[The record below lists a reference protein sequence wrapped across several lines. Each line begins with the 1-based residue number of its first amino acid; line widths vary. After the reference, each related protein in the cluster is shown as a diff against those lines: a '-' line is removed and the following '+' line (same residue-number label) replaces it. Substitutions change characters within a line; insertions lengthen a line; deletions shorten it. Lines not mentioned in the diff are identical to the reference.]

1 MTSSGA
7 FPSLLV
13 ITGLSGAGRSE
24 TAKVLEDLGWFVV
37 DNLPP
42 ALIPRLAD
50 LTARPG
56 GPERLAVVADVRSGV
71 FFGDLSQ
78 ALDDLRAA
86 GVRYRILFLDAAD
99 EDLVNR
105 YASTRHRHPL
115 APDDHVLEGIRE
127 ERRLMASLRGEA
139 DLVVDSSGL
148 SPHGLRDRIVR
159 VLGEADAS
167 PRLTVSV
174 ISFGFKYGAPR
185 DADVVLDCR
194 FLPNPHWVPELRDLP
209 GTDPAVG
216 AFVRGQPAYRAFLD
230 GVRGLLDPMLPGL
243 EAEGKS
249 YFTVALG
256 CTGGRHRSVVAA
268 EDVAG
273 FLRERGLPAIVEH
286 RDVVR

>member
-1 MTSSGA
+1 MSGS
-7 FPSLLV
+7 PLLV

-24 TAKVLEDLGWFVV
+24 AAKVLEDVGWYVV

-42 ALIPRLAD
+42 ALIPRLAE
-50 LTARPG
+50 LTARPD
-56 GPERLAVVADVRSGV
+56 GPRRLAVVADVRSGV

-86 GVRYRILFLDAAD
+86 GVGYRILFLDAAD

-115 APDDHVLEGIRE
+115 APEDHVAEGIRA
-127 ERRLMASLRGEA
+127 ERRLMTPLRGEA
-139 DLVVDSSGL
+139 DLVIDTSGL
-148 SPHGLRDRIVR
+148 SPHGLRER
-159 VLGEADAS
+159 VLAVLGTDEAPA
-167 PRLTVSV
+167 RLTVTV

-194 FLPNPHWVPELRDLP
+194 FLPNPHWVPDLRGRP

-216 AFVRGQPAYRAFLD
+216 AFVREQAAYRGFLD
-230 GVRGLLDPMLPGL
+230 GIAGLLDAMLPGL
-243 EAEGKS
+243 ESEGKS
-249 YFTVALG
+249 YLTVALG

-268 EDVAG
+268 EDVAAV
-273 FLRERGLPAIVEH
+273 LRARGLAATVEH
-286 RDVVR
+286 RDVDR

>member
-1 MTSSGA
+1 MTAS
-7 FPSLLV
+7 PLLV

-24 TAKVLEDLGWFVV
+24 AAKVLEDVGWYVV

-42 ALIPRLAD
+42 ALIPRLAE
-50 LTARPG
+50 LTARPD
-56 GPERLAVVADVRSGV
+56 GPRRLAVVADVRSGV

-86 GVRYRILFLDAAD
+86 GVGYRILFLDAAD

-115 APDDHVLEGIRE
+115 APEDHVAEGIRA
-127 ERRLMASLRGEA
+127 ERRLMTPLRGEA
-139 DLVVDSSGL
+139 DLVIDTSGL
-148 SPHGLRDRIVR
+148 SPHGLRER
-159 VLGEADAS
+159 VLAVLGTDEAPA
-167 PRLTVSV
+167 RLTVTV

-194 FLPNPHWVPELRDLP
+194 FLPNPHWVPDLRGRP

-216 AFVRGQPAYRAFLD
+216 AFVREQAAYRGFLD
-230 GVRGLLDPMLPGL
+230 GIAGLLDAMLPGL
-243 EAEGKS
+243 ESEGKS
-249 YFTVALG
+249 YLTVALG

-268 EDVAG
+268 EDVAAA
-273 FLRERGLPAIVEH
+273 LRARGLAATVEH
-286 RDVVR
+286 RDVDR

>member
-1 MTSSGA
+1 MTRDA
-7 FPSLLV
+7 AHPVLV

-42 ALIPRLAD
+42 ELIPRLAE
-50 LTARPG
+50 LTARPE

-71 FFGDLSQ
+71 FFGDLAAS
-78 ALDDLRAA
+78 LEELRSA
-86 GVRYRILFLDAAD
+86 GVAYRILFLDAAD

-105 YASTRHRHPL
+105 YAATRHRHPL
-115 APDDHVLEGIRE
+115 APEDHVAEGIRE

-139 DLVVDSSGL
+139 DLVIDTSGL
-148 SPHGLRDRIVR
+148 SPHGLRERVVR
-159 VLGEADAS
+159 LLEGEGEH
-167 PRLTVSV
+167 LTVSI

-194 FLPNPHWVPELRDLP
+194 FLPNPHWVQDLRDRP

-216 AFVRGQPAYRAFLD
+216 SYVRGHEAYRVFLS
-230 GVRGLLDPMLPGL
+230 GVRGLLDAMLPGL
-243 EAEGKS
+243 AGEGKS
-249 YFTVALG
+249 YLTVALG

-268 EDVAG
+268 EDVAAY
-273 FLRERGLPAIVEH
+273 LRERGLAASVEH
-286 RDVVR
+286 RDVDR